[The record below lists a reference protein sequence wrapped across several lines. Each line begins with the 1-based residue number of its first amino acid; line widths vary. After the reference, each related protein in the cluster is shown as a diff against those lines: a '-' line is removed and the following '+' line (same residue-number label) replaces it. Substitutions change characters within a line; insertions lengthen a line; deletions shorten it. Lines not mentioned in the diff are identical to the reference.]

1 MNVNLLNSISKL
13 EELGFVGA
21 DASLVESL
29 FEYNLVW
36 LEREEEGDVLFVY
49 PIKHEPKRFSR
60 TSFDKNTDVF
70 EEFDWVDWST
80 NRSFLAFIGLTR
92 EEFAELPLP
101 HQINELHAYYGWQE
115 IFGDDNWEGFR
126 IFETEEEKELVAEC
140 DKMREEKENVGL
152 SDDLIDIVRYAY
164 KKGQESM

>member
-36 LEREEEGDVLFVY
+36 LEREEEGDVLFIY

-92 EEFAELPLP
+92 EEFAELPLA

-115 IFGDDNWEGFR
+115 IFGDDYWEGFR
-126 IFETEEEKELVAEC
+126 IFETDEEKDLVAEC
-140 DKMREEKENVGL
+140 DAMRESTENVGL
-152 SDDLIDIVRYAY
+152 TDALVDIVRYAY